1 MKPRDQP
8 KASAQTGMTR
18 PREARVDMVTLSA
31 TKLTA
36 TSSQA
41 WKLAGD
47 GWWDGE
53 AMTVQGLSMPKRP
66 LP

>member
-1 MKPRDQP
+1 
-8 KASAQTGMTR
+8 
-18 PREARVDMVTLSA
+18 MVTLSA